1 MIVDEGDPYSALLVN
16 KSINKLKARG
26 LFGNVEKKVNEGSS
40 VDLKVLEPT
49 LKKASSFGY
58 LVKINENRY
67 ILSTCFNEIVSVF
80 EEVIK
85 TSDIKLAKNW
95 IIVELFAVLN
105 EKNIEI
111 KDSPVT
117 PKNLAILINQISS
130 GNISGK
136 IAKEVF
142 EIMIKTGSSADKI
155 IEGKGLQQ
163 QSNPEEI
170 KKIIKKVLDKNSEK
184 VLEYKSGKVKLFG
197 FFIGEAMKISAG
209 KANPKLV
216 NEILKTEL
224 KK

>member
-1 MIVDEGDPYSALLVN
+1 MEEQKLVDELQFMN
-16 KSINKLKARG
+16 KNNNNKLTDSKTWSCKQCTYINNFKLTPYEA
-26 LFGNVEKKVNEGSS
+26 NV
-40 VDLKVLEPT
+40 
-49 LKKASSFGY
+49 
-58 LVKINENRY
+58 LV
-67 ILSTCFNEIVSVF
+67 SEIEISKYF
-80 EEVIK
+80 EDVIK
-85 TSDIKLAKNW
+85 DSDIKLAKNW

-142 EIMIKTGSSADKI
+142 DIMVKTSSSADKI
-155 IEGKGLQQ
+155 IEDKGLKQ

-184 VLEYKSGKVKLFG
+184 VSEYKSGKVNIKG
-197 FFIGEAMKISAG
+197 SC
-209 KANPKLV
+209 
-216 NEILKTEL
+216 
-224 KK
+224 